1 MDLSSVVNSLGSVIQ
16 YIFNGIEM
24 VIAFIGFLL
33 LELPLFLFNIFQY
46 LPQEFVVIITGGITL
61 FLAFIVLKIIKMI
74 PLM

>member
-1 MDLSSVVNSLGSVIQ
+1 MDVVSVVNSLGSVIQ

-24 VIAFIGFLL
+24 VVAFIGFLL

-46 LPQEFVVIITGGITL
+46 LPQEFVVIITGAITL
-61 FLAFIVLKIIKMI
+61 FFAFIVLKLIKML